1 MATQAELDALEA
13 QDRAAFIANQNALAG
28 LSPTYVP
35 TATVITSPA
44 GLGSRMADMYVPQAT
59 PAPAKSNVSRATSG
73 RSRVSVTGTTGS
85 TGTTNTPAQTT
96 STVEATPAP
105 VAAVQQPIAYSPQV
119 MSGGVQRVRQPTP
132 CELGLGGCENPVNVS
147 SNVAAWQ
154 LDGNAPMSVNDAL
167 YLYPLLQK
175 ASTAERSAA
184 QAGAANLYDRALADP
199 ALQGNVQ
206 ALQAQG
212 VPYGLALAQ
221 ARKDATDS
229 GYARML
235 MGMPQ
240 VIAAQDA
247 ASSVDQAAAA
257 AAGAPYVDR
266 FGQITGY
273 YPQVTKF
280 DPTAGTLTVNNAN
293 YTNTG
298 LSGVDVPLA
307 ADTISGGLPRYAAT
321 ARSGISAVTNQTN
334 KLEAAAAKG
343 GTNLAV
349 EQAKADIRSNAA
361 VQRIEAQQQA
371 AKELALY
378 NAGIKNGT
386 IKPPAPAPL
395 VQVK

>member
-1 MATQAELDALEA
+1 MATQAELDALEV

-35 TATVITSPA
+35 TPTVITSRA
-44 GLGSRMADMYVPQAT
+44 GLASRMADMYVPPAT
-59 PAPAKSNVSRATSG
+59 PAAKSNVSRGTSGRSRGTSG
-73 RSRVSVTGTTGS
+73 RSRVSVTGS
-85 TGTTNTPAQTT
+85 TDTPAQTT

-105 VAAVQQPIAYSPQV
+105 AVAVQQPIAYTPQV
-119 MSGGVQRVRQPTP
+119 GSGGVQLVRQPTP
-132 CELGLGGCENPVNVS
+132 CELGQGGCQSPHEVS
-147 SNVAAWQ
+147 SHVAQWE
-154 LDGNAPMSVNDAL
+154 LDGNQPLSIRSAAF
-167 YLYPLLQK
+167 LYPLLEK

-199 ALQGNVQ
+199 ALEGNVQ

-235 MGMPQ
+235 MGQPQ
-240 VIAAQDA
+240 VIAAQDTA
-247 ASSVDQAAAA
+247 ASVDQAAAA

-266 FGQITGY
+266 FGRITGY

-293 YTNTG
+293 YTGTG

-349 EQAKADIRSNAA
+349 EQAKADIHSNAA
-361 VQRIEAQQQA
+361 VKRIEAQQ
-371 AKELALY
+371 KSNEEFALY
-378 NAGIKNGT
+378 SAGIKNGT
-386 IKPPAPAPL
+386 IKPPAPPPL